1 MKANKLIELTLAAI
15 MLIFAACS
23 GGDDNGGSNSGGNTD
38 PKSSV
43 NITTSSPTVPQAG
56 ASTTVSFVVSG
67 SWTASSN
74 QSWCHVSPTSG
85 NQGTTTIT
93 VTCDDNDTYDERNAT
108 VTIKCGNASSSITV
122 TQKQKDALLVTSNK
136 IEIEA
141 AGGEATIEV
150 KANVDYDY
158 AVEESAK
165 SWISIGGTRAL
176 TTKNIILNIAENES
190 TSKRE
195 GKITISNSDFKEEVT
210 VYQQGAAPSIVL
222 TAKEFTV
229 ASIGET
235 IKVELMSNTNYT
247 IQMPNVKWI
256 TESASS
262 SYTHYFK
269 VEENTTYDS
278 RSAEIIFK
286 NEDNGIEEKVTVNQ
300 LQKDAIVLAKSSYG
314 VGYEATQLDF
324 SVQSNVD
331 LVVSTSDS
339 WIKQVST
346 RALTEK
352 KLYFD
357 IEENTSDS
365 ERKGY
370 IYVTSGDLK
379 QTISITQ
386 ADRTPYLTFKA
397 DAEQTLYLNRSF
409 EYSVNYGEWAKLS
422 STGVTFGGTKG
433 NLRLRGKS
441 SVSTNGAK
449 ISFGNS
455 TKVSCSGDI
464 RTLNNYENYETI
476 TESGIFKGF
485 FRNCVQ
491 LISAPE
497 LPATNLAEGCYKEM
511 FSGCTSLTKAPE
523 LPATNL
529 AESCYNNMFYGCTS
543 LTKAPELPATN
554 LAESC
559 YNYMFSGCTSLTK
572 APELP
577 ATNLAESCYA
587 QMFYGCTSLT
597 QAPELPATNLA
608 ESCYNYMF
616 SGCTSL
622 TQAPELPATNL
633 AKGCYVCMF
642 SGCTSLTQAPE
653 LPATNLAE
661 SCYNFMFSGCTSL
674 TQAPELPATTVEEFC
689 YEGMFSGC
697 TSLTQAPELPATNLA
712 KRCYEWM
719 FSGCTSLTKAPEL
732 PATNL
737 AESCYSEM
745 FSGCTSL
752 TKAPELP
759 ATTVEEYCYRGM
771 FKGCT
776 SLTQAPELPALIV
789 THGGNYVG
797 MFYNCTKLNYIK
809 VLAVTYRGGTMLDGV
824 SNEGIFIKNSAAN
837 ENDYWIQIPEGWTII
852 YYNTDSN
859 KYYLDKDCTKE
870 CDDHGK
876 SL

>member
-43 NITTSSPTVPQAG
+43 NITTSSPTVPQTG

-158 AVEESAK
+158 TVEESAK

-176 TTKNIILNIAENES
+176 TTKNIILNIAENEEQ
-190 TSKRE
+190 TPRE

-210 VYQQGAAPSIVL
+210 VYQQGAVPSIVL
-222 TAKEFTV
+222 TTKEFTV
-229 ASIGET
+229 ASSGET
-235 IKVELMSNTNYT
+235 IKVELKSNTNYT

-256 TESASS
+256 TESSTRAMS

-286 NEDNGIEEKVTVNQ
+286 DESNGIEEKVTVNQ
-300 LQKDAIVLAKSSYG
+300 LQKDAIVLAQSSYT
-314 VGYEATQLDF
+314 VDYKATQLDF
-324 SVQSNVD
+324 SVKSNVE
-331 LVVSTSDS
+331 LEVSTSDS

-357 IEENTSDS
+357 IEENTSETS
-365 ERKGY
+365 RTGY
-370 IYVTSGDLK
+370 IYITSGDLK
-379 QTISITQ
+379 QTISVTQ
-386 ADRTPYLTFKA
+386 KAQTTDPPYLTFTA
-397 DAEQTLYLNRSF
+397 DDEQTLQMSKAVYSF
-409 EYSVNYGEWAKLS
+409 EYSVNDGEWEVLATTK
-422 STGVTFGGTKG
+422 VTFGGTNG

-441 SVSTNGAK
+441 AQGTYLGGSSGNDSSHAR

-455 TKVSCSGDI
+455 TPVACSGDI
-464 RTLNNYENYETI
+464 RTLIDFDKYNKADTSI
-476 TESGIFKGF
+476 ATFRRLFSG
-485 FRNCVQ
+485 CTSLTQ
-491 LISAPE
+491 APE
-497 LPATNLAEGCYKEM
+497 LPATILAGNCYQGM
-511 FSGCTSLTKAPE
+511 FSGCTSLTQAPE
-523 LPATNL
+523 LPATIL
-529 AESCYNNMFYGCTS
+529 AGNCYQG
-543 LTKAPELPATN
+543 
-554 LAESC
+554 
-559 YNYMFSGCTSLTK
+559 MFSGCTSLTQAPRLPATTLAGNCYQGMFSGCTSLTQ

-577 ATNLAESCYA
+577 ATTLASSCYHS
-587 QMFYGCTSLT
+587 MFYGCTSLT

-608 ESCYNYMF
+608 
-616 SGCTSL
+616 
-622 TQAPELPATNL
+622 
-633 AKGCYVCMF
+633 K
-642 SGCTSLTQAPE
+642 
-653 LPATNLAE
+653 
-661 SCYNFMFSGCTSL
+661 
-674 TQAPELPATTVEEFC
+674 
-689 YEGMFSGC
+689 
-697 TSLTQAPELPATNLA
+697 
-712 KRCYEWM
+712 
-719 FSGCTSLTKAPEL
+719 
-732 PATNL
+732 
-737 AESCYSEM
+737 SCYS
-745 FSGCTSL
+745 
-752 TKAPELP
+752 
-759 ATTVEEYCYRGM
+759 
-771 FKGCT
+771 
-776 SLTQAPELPALIV
+776 Q
-789 THGGNYVG
+789 
-797 MFYNCTKLNYIK
+797 MFYKCSNLNYIK
-809 VLAVTYRGGTMLDGV
+809 MLATDLTTFDYYSYDYCFDSWLSGTAAAGTFV
-824 SNEGIFIKNSAAN
+824 KNSAAN
-837 ENDYWIQIPEGWTII
+837 EDEGGSPIPYGWTVI

-859 KYYLDKDCTKE
+859 KYYLDKECTKE
-870 CDDHGK
+870 CDDHGN